1 MKNIKKQNLKLK
13 DDIKTT
19 RAGEEVALG
28 FSNISKKYYIKYGNL
43 KRLYIS
49 YDTAY
54 SKFCSL
60 N

>member
-19 RAGEEVALG
+19 KAGEEVALG

-43 KRLYIS
+43 KRLYVS

-54 SKFCSL
+54 SKYKSIS
-60 N
+60 